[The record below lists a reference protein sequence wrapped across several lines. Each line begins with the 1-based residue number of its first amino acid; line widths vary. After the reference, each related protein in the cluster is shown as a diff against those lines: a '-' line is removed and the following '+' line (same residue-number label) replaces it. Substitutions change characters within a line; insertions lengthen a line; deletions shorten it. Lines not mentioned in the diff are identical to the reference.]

1 MSILIVLDNFYGGYM
16 NQINAVTGLYD
27 WKSAELNVDNTWKY
41 RLTAQDLHELGIALK
56 HLKSCEV
63 ESYLFSK
70 EYFPLPNFSKKLA
83 EISNYLEN
91 NRGIFLLRGFPVE
104 QYSQDDIRMMYAGMG
119 AHLGVAL
126 RNSIEGELIYN
137 VMDRGKSLT
146 DKGSRGTATKDPLPF
161 HTDRCDVV
169 ALLCLKK
176 SKIGGESRVVSAVAI
191 HNEILRTHP
200 DLLAE
205 LYHHYYHARTAW
217 ETGEENSYYPLPVFS
232 VYQGHFA
239 FRYLRH
245 FINVA
250 QNIPGVPKMT
260 QSQIDAL
267 NLLESIA
274 NSSEFCADMEFEV
287 GDIQLLNNFVSLHSR
302 SGYEDHDDANLKRL
316 LLRLWLAVPNSR
328 PLSDAFLPLF
338 HNVQAGAVR
347 GGVPEKFNNQVG
359 V

>member
-1 MSILIVLDNFYGGYM
+1 MH
-16 NQINAVTGLYD
+16 QIKEVTGFCN
-27 WKSAELNVDNTWKY
+27 WKSAELNHDQSWKY
-41 RLTAQDLHELGIALK
+41 RLTKDDIKELDIALK
-56 HLKSCEV
+56 HLKSCEID
-63 ESYLFSK
+63 SFLFSK
-70 EYFPLPNFSKKLA
+70 NYFPLPNLSKKLS
-83 EISNYLEN
+83 EISDYLEN

-104 QYSQDDIRMMYAGMG
+104 QYSQNDIALMYAGLG

-176 SKIGGESRVVSAVAI
+176 AKKGGESRVVSAVAI
-191 HNEILRTHP
+191 HNEILRRRP
-200 DLLAE
+200 ELLAE
-205 LYHHYYHARTAW
+205 LYRPYYHARTAW
-217 ETGEENSYYPLPVFS
+217 ETGEENSYYPLPIFNIH
-232 VYQGHFA
+232 QGHFA

-250 QNIPGVPKMT
+250 QSIPSVPTMT
-260 QSQIDAL
+260 NQQIDAL

-302 SGYEDHDDANLKRL
+302 SGYEDHEDPSLKRL

-338 HNVQAGAVR
+338 HSVEAGAVR
-347 GGVPEKFNNQVG
+347 GGVPAAMKKNTL
-359 V
+359 